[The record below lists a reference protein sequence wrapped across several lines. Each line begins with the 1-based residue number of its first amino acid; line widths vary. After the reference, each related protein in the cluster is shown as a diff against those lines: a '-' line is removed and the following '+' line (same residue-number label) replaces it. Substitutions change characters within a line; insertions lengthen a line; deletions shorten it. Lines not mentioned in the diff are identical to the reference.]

1 MKLLEP
7 IKIGSMELRNR
18 IVMPAM
24 HLGFCQDGYI
34 GDRIVNFYRER
45 AEGGA
50 GLIVVGGCYISP
62 HPAYWGMVEI
72 GDDRFI
78 PGHRRLA
85 GAIREAGACAAAQL
99 FHAGRYESSVF
110 SRRQPIAPSPIPSAM
125 TRETPREMT
134 LEDIAEVIAQFAA
147 AASRAKEA
155 GYNAVEVIASAGY
168 LISEFLS
175 PITNRRSDEYGGS
188 FENRC
193 RFGEE
198 VIKAVRQAVGPGYP
212 VMVRLTGNEFMPGG
226 NTNREIRQFAR
237 RLQEAGADAFNVTGG
252 WHESRVPQI
261 TMNVPLGAYI
271 YLAQGIKQA
280 VEVPVAACNRIN
292 DPWLA
297 EELLVQGRADL
308 VGMARGLMA
317 DPELPNK
324 VRDGRFREIRKCIG
338 CNQGCLDNIF
348 RGKSCTCLVNSRVG
362 REAETVLKP
371 AGFPKQ
377 VLVIG
382 GGAAGMEAA
391 RVAASRGHQVT
402 LWERKDRLGGQ
413 LLLAGAV
420 PGRADLLNLVEY
432 LKESLPVLGV
442 RVELNKEAGPEEVRS
457 FAPDAVVVA
466 TGARPQN
473 PNIPGIEL
481 GHVVD
486 AWKVL
491 SGRVELGR
499 RVVIIGGGAVGCEI
513 GLYLAQMG
521 TIDSETVRFLLVN
534 EAETTDT
541 IKELATRGV
550 KDITILEMDKTVG
563 RGIGVST
570 RWVILQELARMGV
583 KIRTGTAAQAIEK
596 EGVIV
601 TRPDGQT
608 EKIPAD
614 SVVVAIG
621 AEAENQ
627 LYQALKSEFL
637 TVYPVGDANKP
648 RTALEAIRE
657 GFDVGSAI

>member
-324 VRDGRFREIRKCIG
+324 VRDGRF
-338 CNQGCLDNIF
+338 
-348 RGKSCTCLVNSRVG
+348 
-362 REAETVLKP
+362 
-371 AGFPKQ
+371 
-377 VLVIG
+377 
-382 GGAAGMEAA
+382 
-391 RVAASRGHQVT
+391 
-402 LWERKDRLGGQ
+402 
-413 LLLAGAV
+413 
-420 PGRADLLNLVEY
+420 
-432 LKESLPVLGV
+432 
-442 RVELNKEAGPEEVRS
+442 
-457 FAPDAVVVA
+457 
-466 TGARPQN
+466 
-473 PNIPGIEL
+473 
-481 GHVVD
+481 
-486 AWKVL
+486 
-491 SGRVELGR
+491 
-499 RVVIIGGGAVGCEI
+499 
-513 GLYLAQMG
+513 
-521 TIDSETVRFLLVN
+521 
-534 EAETTDT
+534 
-541 IKELATRGV
+541 
-550 KDITILEMDKTVG
+550 
-563 RGIGVST
+563 
-570 RWVILQELARMGV
+570 
-583 KIRTGTAAQAIEK
+583 
-596 EGVIV
+596 
-601 TRPDGQT
+601 
-608 EKIPAD
+608 
-614 SVVVAIG
+614 
-621 AEAENQ
+621 
-627 LYQALKSEFL
+627 
-637 TVYPVGDANKP
+637 
-648 RTALEAIRE
+648 
-657 GFDVGSAI
+657 